1 MKRTILRYGLFATL
15 TIIALS
21 LMIWTLVDVVD
32 NTTGEIIG
40 YSSMVVSLLFV
51 YFGIKHYRDS
61 ENNGLVSFGKALLIG
76 ILISLLAS
84 IAFGLMDLIYVTFV
98 NPDFMT
104 DYYDGMLD
112 QLQTLPADE
121 LEVRKAELESE
132 KAMFSN
138 PFMHFMIMSM
148 MVFVIG
154 LVISLISALV
164 LQRKSN

>member
-154 LVISLISALV
+154 TVISLISALV

>member
-104 DYYDGMLD
+104 DYYDGMLE

-121 LEVRKAELESE
+121 FEIRKAELESE
-132 KAMFSN
+132 KEMFSN

-154 LVISLISALV
+154 SVISLISALV

>member
-1 MKRTILRYGLFATL
+1 MKRTIRRYGLYATL

-21 LMIWTLVDVVD
+21 LLIWALVDVVD
-32 NTTGEIIG
+32 NTMGEIIG

-61 ENNGLVSFGKALLIG
+61 ENNGLISFGKALLIG

-104 DYYDGMLD
+104 DYYDGMLE

-121 LEVRKAELESE
+121 FEIRKAELESE
-132 KAMFSN
+132 KEMFSN

-154 LVISLISALV
+154 SVISLISALV